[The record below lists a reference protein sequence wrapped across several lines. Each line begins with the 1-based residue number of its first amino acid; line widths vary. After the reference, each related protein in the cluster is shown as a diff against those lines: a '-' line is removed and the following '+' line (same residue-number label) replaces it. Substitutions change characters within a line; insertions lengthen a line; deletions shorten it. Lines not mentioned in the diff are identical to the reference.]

1 MSDLDNDIR
10 GSLERLSAPLEE
22 SETDDLWNDLMT
34 RRRTRRLRR
43 GTLAALPLLLLAI
56 VAIGVVTSASSN
68 DESTDVA
75 AGGDDSVTDEG
86 SGSLSVERIQVIGNG
101 PLLGGTERVVID
113 FNEPLPE
120 EEIAYVNDVAPL
132 DPANGIVYTTQGPDQ
147 TRTCDSVHGVPDGGI
162 GSVDL
167 FVPAARFADERAHE
181 GPPLE
186 TVDNPAKFIICG
198 PHDGYIQYAIWAPL
212 SADPADVSVTVSAD
226 RKTVTIAVAAQSD
239 STLDPYAG
247 QTVVAQFLDDLRA
260 GDTEA
265 AAARWTGYPELGPDA
280 SASERVPFIADL
292 VANRIINRIL
302 FSDATTTFVTSS
314 TDEFGQ
320 VVTVLDA
327 RDADNPPAAIAFLT
341 GWSAE
346 QGRPGEMWIQ
356 RLPLQ
361 PGTSE
366 VLDLAPDSFVEPG
379 QELVLPGVPVEGG
392 ARAFVNN
399 SEIPVEVDH
408 SNLTTT
414 VTVPADAEGD
424 VAITVVRSSPEL
436 PGVYAFAVTVRE

>member
-10 GSLERLSAPLEE
+10 GSLERLSAPLEK
-22 SETDDLWNDLMT
+22 SETEDLWNDLMT

-43 GTLAALPLLLLAI
+43 GMLTALPVLLLAVVALGI
-56 VAIGVVTSASSN
+56 VASLNSS

-75 AGGDDSVTDEG
+75 AGGDDSMTDAE
-86 SGSLSVERIQVIGNG
+86 SGSLRVERIQVIGNG

-120 EEIAYVNDVAPL
+120 EAIAYVTDLALL
-132 DPANGIVYTTQGPDQ
+132 DPANGIVYTAQGPAQ
-147 TRTCDSVHGVPDGGI
+147 TRTCDSVHGVPDGGV

-198 PHDGYIQYAIWAPL
+198 PHNGYIQYAIWAPL
-212 SADPADVSVTVSAD
+212 SADPADVSVTVSDD
-226 RKTVTIAVAAQSD
+226 RKSLTIDISTQGD
-239 STLDPYAG
+239 STLDPSAG

-260 GDTEA
+260 GDLEA
-265 AAARWTGYPELGPDA
+265 ASERWTGYPELGPDA
-280 SASERVPFIADL
+280 SAAERVPFIADL
-292 VANRIINRIL
+292 MANRIISRIL
-302 FSDATTTFVTSS
+302 VSDATMTFVTSS
-314 TDEFGQ
+314 TDELGQ

-327 RDADNPPAAIAFLT
+327 RDAENPPTAIAFLT

-346 QGRPGEMWIQ
+346 QGRPGEMWIR

-361 PGTSE
+361 PGTGE
-366 VLDLAPDSFVEPG
+366 VLDLAPDSFVDPG
-379 QELVLPGVPVEGG
+379 RELVISGVPVEGG
-392 ARAFVNN
+392 ARAFAND

-424 VAITVVRSSPEL
+424 IAITIVRSSPEL
-436 PGVYAFAVTVRE
+436 PGVYAFAVTVRG